1 MEKTNSVTL
10 DNTENA
16 VSRREGER
24 NKKHS
29 PSCEWAQGELR
40 YCKLQG
46 SIKIV
51 LNGLQSRSDYC
62 ELG

>member
-1 MEKTNSVTL
+1 MMEKTNSVTL

-29 PSCEWAQGELR
+29 QA
-40 YCKLQG
+40 
-46 SIKIV
+46 V
-51 LNGLQSRSDYC
+51 NGLR
-62 ELG
+62 EN